1 MNFEYIVHRVS
12 PTLRRIA
19 HRLNGRFSFMDEDDL
34 FQEALLHLWVECG
47 KGELADKTESYILQG
62 CYFYLKNYIRK
73 VQDHAILLSLSSSID
88 DEGTPLQEV
97 LMMEDESSFD
107 YAESRMEVEAMEE
120 QGMTEREKEVLSL
133 ALEGLTTREIGN
145 KLGVSH
151 VSVVKVR
158 NRIKEKYGRI
168 HETNGSRLVAHGS

>member
-1 MNFEYIVHRVS
+1 MPPDRSERPRVAVIGTGIAGLTCAWNLRHDAEV
-12 PTLRRIA
+12 TLFDRERPGG
-19 HRLNGRFSFMDEDDL
+19 HTN
-34 FQEALLHLWVECG
+34 
-47 KGELADKTESYILQG
+47 T
-62 CYFYLKNYIRK
+62 
-73 VQDHAILLSLSSSID
+73 
-88 DEGTPLQEV
+88 V
-97 LMMEDESSFD
+97 LVMEDESSFD

-168 HETNGSRLVAHGS
+168 HERNDSRLLAHGS